1 MFTEHRVNLA
11 LFAILLLAASSD
23 LGAECVGF
31 PLKHYK
37 KHADLVFSGAIQGF
51 QQLDSRRTVVTFAV
65 DRVWK
70 GDVGQRVVLHQ
81 LESIDSF
88 RFIGA
93 AIGAKY
99 LVFATRLDAR
109 QRHVFELRKGQTPGA
124 SQCVAAARASSK
136 QTTQCCV
143 NSGQVERRNTVGQH
157 GREADGGPML
167 WHHPGTWLPRLTR
180 RSLAGQE
187 RGASR

>member
-1 MFTEHRVNLA
+1 MFTEHRVKLA

-37 KHADLVFSGAIQGF
+37 KHADLVFSGAIQGL

-70 GDVGQRVVLHQ
+70 GNVSQHVVLHQ

-88 RFIGA
+88 RFTGA

-99 LVFATRLDAR
+99 LVFATRLDAQ
-109 QRHVFELRKGQTPGA
+109 QRTVFELAERPDAWGIPLCGGGSGKLEANDTMLRQLGPGRKP
-124 SQCVAAARASSK
+124 
-136 QTTQCCV
+136 
-143 NSGQVERRNTVGQH
+143 
-157 GREADGGPML
+157 
-167 WHHPGTWLPRLTR
+167 
-180 RSLAGQE
+180 
-187 RGASR
+187 